1 MKKISELRKENGG
14 LTQGELARELGVTQ
28 ATISR
33 WEKDQLSISGEN
45 IIKLALFFNASADD
59 LLGMNA
65 GIEELSFYWKI
76 LQGES
81 SRFN

>member
-65 GIEELSFYWKI
+65 GIEELSFY
-76 LQGES
+76 
-81 SRFN
+81 

>member
-14 LTQGELARELGVTQ
+14 LTQGELANELEVTQ

-45 IIKLALFFNASADD
+45 IMRLALYFNVSADD
-59 LLGMNA
+59 LLGMNKDSD
-65 GIEELSFYWKI
+65 EE
-76 LQGES
+76 
-81 SRFN
+81 

>member
-14 LTQGELARELGVTQ
+14 LTQGELAQELEVTQ

-45 IIKLALFFNASADD
+45 IMKLALYFNVSADD
-59 LLGMNA
+59 LLGMEN
-65 GIEELSFYWKI
+65 EE
-76 LQGES
+76 
-81 SRFN
+81 